1 MRTRIRL
8 SRAAARFAALSA
20 LAATFLAA
28 ASCGGSPAGPSATDL
43 TGAWAGTGAYPNA
56 PFQLTLTQTG
66 TTLRGSYADRLDTS
80 QSVTGTL
87 SGTVMTLAVD
97 FGDAQVHFDGT
108 VESARLVRGTMRTSA
123 LGNTP
128 FPFTMVR

>member
-1 MRTRIRL
+1 VAV
-8 SRAAARFAALSA
+8 RAAAVSA

-28 ASCGGSPAGPSATDL
+28 ATCGGSPAGPSAADV
-43 TGAWAGTGAYPNA
+43 TGAWAGTGSYPNA

-66 TTLRGSYADRLDTS
+66 TAVRGSYADRHDAS
-80 QSVTGTL
+80 QSVSGTL
-87 SGTVMTLAVD
+87 SCAVLTLAVD
-97 FGDAQVHFDGT
+97 FGDAQVHVEGT
-108 VESARLVRGTMRTSA
+108 VETARLVRGTMRTSA